1 MAGSEMRNKLHDI
14 IVSKIASELKIDEK
28 EVTRIIKKL
37 FSRQGLKKAVN
48 NYLMVDMGELGHLW
62 LSYLAIWDKIRRI
75 KKHNRKRTKY
85 TRERIKRKNDK

>member
-1 MAGSEMRNKLHDI
+1 MKAI
-14 IVSKIASELKIDEK
+14 IN
-28 EVTRIIKKL
+28 KL

-75 KKHNRKRTKY
+75 KKHNRSRTKY
-85 TRERIKRKNDK
+85 TRERRKNDK

>member
-1 MAGSEMRNKLHDI
+1 MRNKLHDI

>member
-1 MAGSEMRNKLHDI
+1 
-14 IVSKIASELKIDEK
+14 
-28 EVTRIIKKL
+28 
-37 FSRQGLKKAVN
+37 
-48 NYLMVDMGELGHLW
+48 MVDMGELGHLW